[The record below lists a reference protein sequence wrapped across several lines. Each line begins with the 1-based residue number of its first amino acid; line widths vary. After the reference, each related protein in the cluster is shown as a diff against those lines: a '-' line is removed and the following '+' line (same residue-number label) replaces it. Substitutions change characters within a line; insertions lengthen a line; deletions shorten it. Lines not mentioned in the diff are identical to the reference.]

1 MKKPFPYLR
10 FVKVIINS
18 TILSPSFH
26 QQKNMKHG
34 QPIEKVSVNFSNG
47 KCSNAGRKDA
57 YYLISEI

>member
-1 MKKPFPYLR
+1 
-10 FVKVIINS
+10 
-18 TILSPSFH
+18 
-26 QQKNMKHG
+26 MKHG